1 MIRALLGALLL
12 GLAATAAA
20 ETLPPDTAAPV
31 LGRNVVDATGD
42 TIGRIVD
49 VVVDRDGRPRAAL
62 VDVGGFLGIGTRRVA
77 VAWDTLHFTPAAGE
91 VTIKS
96 DLTTDEL
103 AAAPEFKGS
112 DTPIETA
119 PAGKPAP

>member
-1 MIRALLGALLL
+1 MTRALLCAVLL
-12 GLAATAAA
+12 GIAVTAMA
-20 ETLPPDTAAPV
+20 ETIPPDTAGPV

-49 VVVDRDGRPRAAL
+49 VLVDRDGRPRAAL

-77 VAWDTLHFTPAAGE
+77 VAWETLHFTPVTGD

-96 DLTTDEL
+96 DLTTDQL
-103 AAAPEFKGS
+103 AAEPEYKGA
-112 DTPIETA
+112 DTAAEIV
-119 PAGKPAP
+119 PAPSKTP

>member
-1 MIRALLGALLL
+1 MTRALLCALVL
-12 GLAATAAA
+12 GFAVAATA
-20 ETLPPDTAAPV
+20 ETIAPDTAGPV

-49 VVVDRDGRPRAAL
+49 VLVDREGHPRAAL

-103 AAAPEFKGS
+103 AAEAEYKGA
-112 DTPIETA
+112 DM
-119 PAGKPAP
+119 PAEVVPAPKKTP